1 MAREL
6 LGSKRAVSPV
16 VASLLMIVITIAG
29 SALVWSI
36 TTQWIRLQRINEM
49 QVIRERLII
58 EDAWF
63 TTIGDPKNVTLTMT
77 NIGGIDLMIRY
88 VKVNEVTILEIEDE
102 ELEIV
107 GRDETVYRIIEDFV
121 WDTNTEYRVSLI
133 TVRGNRFEAVFVS
146 P

>member
-16 VASLLMIVITIAG
+16 VSSLLMIVITIAG
-29 SALVWSI
+29 SGLIWSS
-36 TTQWIRLQRINEM
+36 TSQWIRLQRINEM
-49 QVIRERLII
+49 QVIRERLLI

-63 TTIGDPKNVTLTMT
+63 PIGETNVTLTMT
-77 NIGGIDLMIRY
+77 NIGTIDLMIRY

-107 GRDETVYRIIEDFV
+107 GPEETVYRIIEDFN

-133 TVRGNRFEAVFVS
+133 TVRGNRFETVFVS

>member
-1 MAREL
+1 LAREL

-16 VASLLMIVITIAG
+16 VSSLLMIVITIAG
-29 SALVWSI
+29 SGLIWSS
-36 TTQWIRLQRINEM
+36 TSQWIRLQRINEM

-63 TTIGDPKNVTLTMT
+63 TNGEGKNVTLTMT
-77 NIGGIDLMIRY
+77 NIGRIDLMIRR
-88 VKVNEVTILEIEDE
+88 VKVNEVTIVEIEDE

-107 GRDETVYRIIEDFV
+107 GRGETVSRVIEDFD
-121 WDTNTEYRVSLI
+121 WGTITEYRVSLI

>member
-16 VASLLMIVITIAG
+16 VSSLLMIVITIAG
-29 SALVWSI
+29 SGLIWSS
-36 TTQWIRLQRINEM
+36 TSQWIRLQRINEM

-63 TTIGDPKNVTLTMT
+63 TNGTGKNVTLTMT
-77 NIGGIDLMIRY
+77 NIGTINLMIRR

-107 GRDETVYRIIEDFV
+107 GPEETVYWIIEDFD
-121 WDTNTEYRVSLI
+121 WGTNTEYRVSLI
-133 TVRGNRFEAVFVS
+133 SVRGNRFEAVFVS

>member
-16 VASLLMIVITIAG
+16 VSSLLMIVITIAG
-29 SALVWSI
+29 SGLIWSS
-36 TTQWIRLQRINEM
+36 TSQWIRLQRINEM
-49 QVIRERLII
+49 QVIRERLLI

-63 TTIGDPKNVTLTMT
+63 PIGETNVTLTMT
-77 NIGGIDLMIRY
+77 NIGSIDLMIRR

-107 GRDETVYRIIEDFV
+107 GPEETVYRIIKDFI
-121 WDTNTEYRVSLI
+121 WDRNTEYRVSLI
-133 TVRGNRFEAVFVS
+133 TVRGNRFETVFVS

>member
-16 VASLLMIVITIAG
+16 VSSLLMIVITIAG
-29 SALVWSI
+29 SGLIWSS

-49 QVIRERLII
+49 QVIRERLLI

-63 TTIGDPKNVTLTMT
+63 PIGETNVTLTMT
-77 NIGGIDLMIRY
+77 NIGTIDLMIRY

-107 GRDETVYRIIEDFV
+107 GRDETVYRIIENFD
-121 WDTNTEYRVSLI
+121 WGTNTEYRVSLI

>member
-1 MAREL
+1 M
-6 LGSKRAVSPV
+6 SPV

-49 QVIRERLII
+49 QVIRERLLI

-63 TTIGDPKNVTLTMT
+63 TNGTGKNVTLTMT
-77 NIGGIDLMIRY
+77 NIGTIDLMIRR

-107 GRDETVYRIIEDFV
+107 GRDETVYRVIENFDWV
-121 WDTNTEYRVSLI
+121 TNTEYRVSLI

>member
-1 MAREL
+1 
-6 LGSKRAVSPV
+6 
-16 VASLLMIVITIAG
+16 
-29 SALVWSI
+29 
-36 TTQWIRLQRINEM
+36 
-49 QVIRERLII
+49 
-58 EDAWF
+58 
-63 TTIGDPKNVTLTMT
+63 MT
-77 NIGGIDLMIRY
+77 NIGTIDLLIRY

-107 GRDETVYRIIEDFV
+107 GRDETIYWIIEDYN

>member
-29 SALVWSI
+29 SGLVWS
-36 TTQWIRLQRINEM
+36 TTNQWISQQRINEM
-49 QVIRERLII
+49 QLIRERLII

-63 TTIGDPKNVTLTMT
+63 TIGEEINLTMT
-77 NIGGIDLMIRY
+77 NIGTIDLMIRY
-88 VKVNEVTILEIEDE
+88 VKVNEVTILEIKDE

-121 WDTNTEYRVSLI
+121 WVTNTEYRVSLI

>member
-16 VASLLMIVITIAG
+16 VSSLLMIVITIAG
-29 SALVWSI
+29 SGLIWSS
-36 TTQWIRLQRINEM
+36 TSQWIRLQRINEM
-49 QVIRERLII
+49 QVIRERLLI

-63 TTIGDPKNVTLTMT
+63 PIGEEKVTLTMT
-77 NIGGIDLMIRY
+77 NIGTIDLMIRY
-88 VKVNEVTILEIEDE
+88 VKVNEVTILELEDE
-102 ELEIV
+102 ELKIV
-107 GRDETVYRIIEDFV
+107 GRDETVYWIFEDFEWV
-121 WDTNTEYRVSLI
+121 TNTEYRVSLI

>member
-16 VASLLMIVITIAG
+16 VSSLLMIVITIAG
-29 SALVWSI
+29 SGLIWSS
-36 TTQWIRLQRINEM
+36 TSQWIRLQRINEM
-49 QVIRERLII
+49 QVIRERLLI

-63 TTIGDPKNVTLTMT
+63 PIGEGKNVTLTMT
-77 NIGGIDLMIRY
+77 NIGTIDLMIRY

-107 GRDETVYRIIEDFV
+107 GRGETVSRVIEDFD

>member
-16 VASLLMIVITIAG
+16 VSSLLMIVITIAG
-29 SALVWSI
+29 SGLIWST

-63 TTIGDPKNVTLTMT
+63 TIGEEITLTMT
-77 NIGGIDLMIRY
+77 NIGTIDLMIRY
-88 VKVNEVTILEIEDE
+88 VRVNEVTILEIEDE
-102 ELEIV
+102 DLEIV
-107 GRDETVYRIIEDFV
+107 GRDETVYRIIEPFV
-121 WDTNTEYRVSLI
+121 WDPNTEYRVALI

>member
-16 VASLLMIVITIAG
+16 VSSLLMIVITIAG
-29 SALVWSI
+29 SGLIWSS
-36 TTQWIRLQRINEM
+36 TSQWIRLQRINEM

-63 TTIGDPKNVTLTMT
+63 PIGENNVTLTLT
-77 NIGGIDLMIRY
+77 NIRSIDLMIRY

-107 GRDETVYRIIEDFV
+107 GRDETVYRVIEDFD
-121 WDTNTEYRVSLI
+121 WGTNTEYRVSLI
-133 TVRGNRFEAVFVS
+133 TVRRNRFEAVFVS

>member
-6 LGSKRAVSPV
+6 LGNKRAVSPV

-29 SALVWSI
+29 SGLVWSV
-36 TTQWIRLQRINEM
+36 TNQWISQQRINEM
-49 QVIRERLII
+49 QLIRERLII

-63 TTIGDPKNVTLTMT
+63 TIGERKNITLTMT
-77 NIGGIDLMIRY
+77 NIGSIDLMIRY

-107 GRDETVYRIIEDFV
+107 GPDETVYRIIPVFD

>member
-16 VASLLMIVITIAG
+16 VSSLLMIVITIAG
-29 SALVWSI
+29 SGLIWSS
-36 TTQWIRLQRINEM
+36 TSQWIRLQRINEM
-49 QVIRERLII
+49 QVIRERLLI

-63 TTIGDPKNVTLTMT
+63 TNGEGKNVTLTMT
-77 NIGGIDLMIRY
+77 NIGGIDLMIRR

-107 GRDETVYRIIEDFV
+107 GPEETVYRIIKDFI
-121 WDTNTEYRVSLI
+121 WDRNTEYRVSLI
-133 TVRGNRFEAVFVS
+133 TVRGNRFETVFVS

>member
-16 VASLLMIVITIAG
+16 VSSLLMIVITIAG
-29 SALVWSI
+29 SGLIWSS
-36 TTQWIRLQRINEM
+36 TSQWIRLQRINEM

-63 TTIGDPKNVTLTMT
+63 TIGEEITLTMT
-77 NIGGIDLMIRY
+77 NIGTIDLMIRY
-88 VKVNEVTILEIEDE
+88 VKVNEVTILELEDE
-102 ELEIV
+102 ELKIV
-107 GRDETVYRIIEDFV
+107 GRDETVYWIFEDFEWV
-121 WDTNTEYRVSLI
+121 TNTEYRVSLI